1 MSRIALYRE
10 WRPRNFDQVVE
21 QRHTVAALRQ
31 SVVSGNISHAYLF
44 SGTRGT
50 GKTTLAQLFSRAINC
65 LNPQDGNPCNECDI
79 CKGILDGSLLDVVEV
94 DAASNNSVDNIRRIC
109 DEVQFLPTLARYK
122 VYIVDEVHML
132 SPGAFNALLKTLE
145 EPPAHAVFILATTD
159 PHRIPSTIVSR
170 CQRYDFHRIPV
181 AGIVGR
187 LREISDADGIR
198 VTDDALEAVATLSD
212 GALRDAISLLD
223 QCRATFVEEIT
234 RDDVLS
240 LAGVVNDTFMYDMGC
255 AMAARDAARAME
267 LTDAMILDGRD
278 VVRFTSDLAAYYR
291 DIMMCQVSTRPDTLV
306 RASSEAIQGMRTLAG
321 RYRLDTLLAIVRDLS
336 ELLSNLRWAPDPRTL
351 FEITLIRIMQ
361 TARTESD
368 DIQTPETRGTAN
380 PIPTFH
386 ETPVAPPVAKA
397 TLVTAMPQSIAPVA
411 PPAAKPNLPTP
422 PPLQDTAPA
431 VPKPEPPTPVASAPS
446 APASVQDSPAEEM
459 EEPVPPEADD
469 LPEVWEEDAYEPSPD
484 FPPSQQ
490 EEDASDLE
498 DLPEVTAPDPQ
509 PEPERSTPP
518 SAPTLSTDTPA
529 HPMEAAAPPAG
540 AVALAVAQA
549 TDAAAHAAD
558 AAAYPSD
565 VLHQAWEDM
574 LTTLCN
580 SGQMVLYLYL
590 RPARVRFDG
599 GLVTVYFT
607 PEESANQTE
616 VTRKGNDTIIKE
628 ALAASAGGPVELV
641 IRTDVTV
648 EAPAAQTTWKDAEW
662 VRKVRRSADDLGI
675 PFTYNE

>member
-50 GKTTLAQLFSRAINC
+50 GKTTLAQVFSRAINC
-65 LNPQDGNPCNECDI
+65 LNPQDGNPCNECEI

-159 PHRIPSTIVSR
+159 PHRIPPTIVSR

-181 AGIVGR
+181 TGIVGR
-187 LREISDADGIR
+187 LREISDANGIH
-198 VTDDALEAVATLSD
+198 VKDDALEAVATLAD

-223 QCRATFVEEIT
+223 QCRATFTEEIT

-255 AMAARDAARAME
+255 AMADRDAARAME

-291 DIMMCQVSTRPDTLV
+291 DIMMCQVSERPDALV
-306 RASSEAIQGMRTLAG
+306 RASSEAIRGMRALAV

-368 DIQTPETRGTAN
+368 GTSSPERYESAVQSRAIPDTTAVATPA
-380 PIPTFH
+380 
-386 ETPVAPPVAKA
+386 
-397 TLVTAMPQSIAPVA
+397 Q
-411 PPAAKPNLPTP
+411 
-422 PPLQDTAPA
+422 PA
-431 VPKPEPPTPVASAPS
+431 VATAAHTQAPTKQVPSAPS
-446 APASVQDSPAEEM
+446 TPDPVQEPVEEEM
-459 EEPVPPEADD
+459 ENPAPPETKD
-469 LPEVWEEDAYEPSPD
+469 LPEVWEEDSYD
-484 FPPSQQ
+484 PSQDPSDTIQ
-490 EEDASDLE
+490 EEDASGIE
-498 DLPEVTAPDPQ
+498 DLPEVSAPAPLPDQVHSTPSPAHK
-509 PEPERSTPP
+509 PEPLAQTAVE
-518 SAPTLSTDTPA
+518 AP
-529 HPMEAAAPPAG
+529 HP
-540 AVALAVAQA
+540 
-549 TDAAAHAAD
+549 AD
-558 AAAYPSD
+558 AAVPSAGEASQPADTAAHPAGETAYSAD
-565 VLHQAWEDM
+565 ILHQAWEDM

-590 RPARVRFDG
+590 RPARVSFDG
-599 GLVTVYFT
+599 GVVTVFFS

-616 VTRKGNDTIIKE
+616 VTRKDNDTIIKE

-641 IRTDVTV
+641 IRTDDPQS